1 MIKLSKILRGSGI
14 YPALTIGIAQIYK
27 KLTLRELAERVNAKN
42 LNINSFEKAIENTK
56 KEIEKLYKS
65 LLDKGN
71 KQLAEIMDFQLL
83 LLEDDEFVGKMRG
96 NISRGQKIGEAVL
109 EVVEETRAMFESMD
123 NPYMRERANDI
134 MDLGYRIL
142 KNILGLKELKFTE
155 DSIIVSEE
163 LTPSEVIAVAGRVK
177 GIVTSRGNALS
188 HFAIIARELG
198 IPTIVSVKDL
208 LASVKNGDEIVL
220 NGLSGQLII
229 NPSRK
234 EKEKFKIIKS
244 QWDKTVK
251 EILKKAKLE
260 ARLRSGE
267 KISVVANLGRIE
279 EAEMAKY
286 YGAEGVGLFR
296 TEFFFLGR
304 DTPPSENEQFN
315 GFKFVINELSPGP
328 VFIRTLDIGSDKQIP
343 YIPLPNEPNPALGK
357 RAIRLYNDE
366 LREIIMHQIKA
377 ILRAAK
383 YGNVGIMLPM
393 VADASEIINS
403 KELIEEAKREL
414 NDEGKEFGE
423 PKLGI
428 MVEIPSAALMADKL
442 APLVDFMSIG
452 SNDLTQYTLAAD
464 RAGIFTLDFFDHL
477 HPAVLRLIKH
487 TVDALKG
494 TTVEL
499 SVCGE
504 SASDIYAIPI
514 LIGLGIRK
522 LSSAP
527 LIIPV
532 IKHIIRQLDIKDL
545 EKLAEE
551 ALNKKSPSEVRE
563 LVKEFYIKSKITLPI
578 L

>member
-1 MIKLSKILRGSGI
+1 VIKLLKILKGSGI
-14 YPALTIGIAQIYK
+14 YPALTIGVARVYK
-27 KLTLRELAERVNAKN
+27 KLTLRELADKANKES
-42 LNINSFEKAIENTK
+42 LDINSFEKAIEKTK
-56 KEIEKLYKS
+56 KEIEELYKS

-83 LLEDDEFVGKMRG
+83 LLEDDEFVGKMRE
-96 NISRGQKIGEAVL
+96 NISKGQKIGNAVL
-109 EVVEETRAMFESMD
+109 EVVENTKAMFESMD
-123 NPYMRERANDI
+123 NPYMRERASDI
-134 MDLGYRIL
+134 VDLGYRIL
-142 KNILGLKELKFTE
+142 KNAIGLEELKFTN
-155 DSIIVSEE
+155 DSIVVSEE
-163 LTPSEVIAVAGRVK
+163 LTPSEVVGIAGRIR

-198 IPTIVSVKDL
+198 IPTIVGVKDL
-208 LASVKNGDEIVL
+208 LSNVKNGDIIAL

-229 NPSRK
+229 NPTEEERK
-234 EKEKFKIIKS
+234 RFEEIKK
-244 QWDKTVK
+244 QWDETIK
-251 EILKKAKLE
+251 EILEKAKLE
-260 ARLRSGE
+260 AKLKSGE

-279 EAEMAKY
+279 EAETAKY

-304 DTPPSENEQFN
+304 DTPPSEDEQFN
-315 GFKFVINELSPGP
+315 GFKFVVNQLSPGSI
-328 VFIRTLDIGSDKQIP
+328 FIRTLDIGSDKQIP
-343 YIPLPNEPNPALGK
+343 YIPLPQEPNPALGK
-357 RAIRLYNDE
+357 RAIRLYDE
-366 LREIIMHQIKA
+366 ELKEIIMHQIKA
-377 ILRAAK
+377 IIRAAK

-393 VADASEIINS
+393 VADASEIIKS
-403 KELIEEAKREL
+403 RELIERAKKEL
-414 NDEGKEFGE
+414 RDEGKEFGE
-423 PKLGI
+423 PKIGI
-428 MVEIPSAALMADKL
+428 MIEIPSAALMADKL
-442 APLVDFMSIG
+442 ASLVDFMSIG

-487 TVDALKG
+487 TVEALEG
-494 TTVEL
+494 TNVEL

-504 SASDIYAIPI
+504 SASDIYAVPI

-532 IKHIIRQLDIKDL
+532 IKHIIRQLDIQDL

-551 ALNKKSPSEVRE
+551 ALNKKSPREVRE
-563 LVKEFYIKSKITLPI
+563 LVREFYIKSKITLPI

>member
-1 MIKLSKILRGSGI
+1 MIKLLKKLKGSGI
-14 YPALTIGIAQIYK
+14 YPALTIGVAKIYK
-27 KLTLRELAERVNAKN
+27 KLTLRELAGKISGKK
-42 LNINSFEKAIENTK
+42 LDIKSFEQAIEVTK
-56 KEIEKLYKS
+56 KELEALYES
-65 LLDKGN
+65 LTKKGN

-83 LLEDDEFVGKMRG
+83 LLEDDEFIGKMKEAISKGVDVGK
-96 NISRGQKIGEAVL
+96 AVL
-109 EVVEETRAMFESMD
+109 EVVENTKAMFESMD
-123 NPYMRERANDI
+123 NPYMRERASDI
-134 MDLGYRIL
+134 IDLGYRIL
-142 KNILGLKELKFTE
+142 KNIIGMKELQFTK
-155 DSIIVSEE
+155 DTIIIAEE
-163 LTPSEVIAVAGRVK
+163 LTPSEVVSVAGKIR

-198 IPTIVSVKDL
+198 IPTIVGVKDL
-208 LASVKNGDEIVL
+208 IQNVKDGDIIAL

-229 NPSRK
+229 NPSK
-234 EKEKFKIIKS
+234 EEREKFEEIKKR
-244 QWDKTVK
+244 WDVTIK
-251 EILKKAKLE
+251 EILEKAKEE
-260 ARLRSGE
+260 ARLKSGE

-279 EAEMAKY
+279 EAETAKY

-304 DTPPSENEQFN
+304 DTPPSEDEQFN
-315 GFKFVINELSPGP
+315 GFKFVVNQLSPGSIS
-328 VFIRTLDIGSDKQIP
+328 IRTLDIGSDKQIP
-343 YIPLPNEPNPALGK
+343 YIPLPQEPNPALGK
-357 RAIRLYNDE
+357 RAIRLYGDE
-366 LREIIMHQIKA
+366 LKEIIMHQIKA

-393 VADASEIINS
+393 VADASEIIKS
-403 KELIEEAKREL
+403 KELIEKAKKEL
-414 NDEGKEFGE
+414 SREGKEFGK
-423 PKLGI
+423 PRIGI
-428 MVEIPSAALMADKL
+428 MIEIPSAALMADLL

-494 TTVEL
+494 TNVEL

-504 SASDIYAIPI
+504 SASDIYAVPI

-532 IKHIIRQLDIKDL
+532 IKYIIRQFDIKDL
-545 EKLAEE
+545 ENLAKK
-551 ALNKKSPSEVRE
+551 ALNKTSPKEVRE
-563 LVKEFYIKSKITLPI
+563 LVREFYISSNISLPI